1 MLKAFKVLKLA
12 ITTFLLTVTFLSAE
26 NLGSDSIATL
36 DQDRLFRSSLF
47 GQRVL
52 QEINDKSDELLANEL
67 LLQSQLESEE
77 QALTEQRKTI
87 DIEAFK
93 VLAAN
98 FDEKVQRIRAETT
111 EARIE
116 LNEYSEAERNRFF
129 KLITPVL
136 VELSKE
142 FGVSTL
148 LDHRMVIISLNDITD
163 HSLNRVNKIIG
174 AGKVVKND

>member
-1 MLKAFKVLKLA
+1 MLKSFKVLKLA
-12 ITTFLLTVTFLSAE
+12 LTTFLLSATFLSAD

-47 GQRVL
+47 GQRVF
-52 QEINDKSDELLANEL
+52 QEINYKSDELLANEL

-77 QALTEQRKTI
+77 QALTERRKTI
-87 DIEAFK
+87 DIEEFK
-93 VLAAN
+93 ILAAN
-98 FDEKVQRIRAETT
+98 FDKKVQKIRAETT
-111 EARIE
+111 EARIQ
-116 LNEYSEAERNRFF
+116 LNEYSEGERNRFF
-129 KLITPVL
+129 KLITPIL

-142 FGVSTL
+142 SGVSIL

-174 AGKVVKND
+174 TGKDVDTD